1 MSPIKTAN
9 VKFDKSGAP
18 FSADFDDIYFDNTLG
33 CQQSEQVFIK
43 ANNIEQTWL
52 NFSASVFVIA
62 ETGFGSGLNFFL
74 TLEKF
79 IAFKRRSNS
88 SLKLHFISTEKYP
101 LTMQDMSK
109 TLKLWPQFDDVS
121 EQLLGQYDI
130 TENARQTYT
139 FANGDVS
146 LTIHFRDASEAFT
159 AIDVPEQG
167 LVDAFYLDG
176 FAPSRNPE
184 MWSKALF
191 LQLARLAKKGASLGT
206 FTVAGFVRRGLSEVG
221 FKVSKIFYGND
232 INDAEKTESTQ
243 ARFVGLRQGKPL
255 TGFKIREKVES
266 SQHATIVGGGLA
278 SACAALALANKGIN
292 VTLLC
297 KDEQIAQGASS
308 NAIGAVYPILHQD
321 KDSLSLF
328 YQQGFEHSLALFK
341 QLIAQGYQF
350 SHGFDGLIDVSYKD
364 ALVQRQQ
371 IFSQKGVWPEDLIHG
386 ISKQQVNDISGIGV
400 DHPGLYMPRAG
411 WVCPPELVQAIMQ
424 AAIATGKVKVKTKRK
439 VLAVKPLANDRWLL
453 TTNKGQKQIQNLIFC
468 TGADS
473 VDVESLAQLPLSVV
487 RGQVS
492 QMQSNDSIKNLKTV
506 LCHKGYLTPKNNGV
520 HCIGATFD
528 KDDNDTRLRDEDNQY
543 NIDMLASC
551 LGDIGNWSM
560 ADVTASKARLRCC
573 TPDHLPMVGR
583 VPNIEK
589 HQEYYQHLS
598 KDKNWHYKQSAPL
611 KNGLY
616 VLTGLG
622 ARGLCSAPLLAEI
635 LAAEICNDDYP
646 VDEEMLFNLSPNRFV
661 IRDLIKN
668 KP

>member
-1 MSPIKTAN
+1 VSQIKTAN
-9 VKFDKSGAP
+9 VKFDKNGAP

-43 ANNIEQTWL
+43 ANNIEQAWL
-52 NFSASVFVIA
+52 NFNASEFVIA
-62 ETGFGSGLNFFL
+62 ETGFGTGLNFFL

-79 IAFKRRSNS
+79 IAFKRCNQSAI
-88 SLKLHFISTEKYP
+88 KLHFISTEKYP
-101 LTMQDMSK
+101 LTLQDMRK
-109 TLKLWPQFDDVS
+109 ALKLWPQFHLFS
-121 EQLLGQYDI
+121 EQLLAQYDI
-130 TENARQTYT
+130 AANTQQTYT
-139 FANGDVS
+139 FADAAVS
-146 LTIHFRDASEAFT
+146 LTIHFRDASAAFS
-159 AIDVPEQG
+159 AIEVPDKG

-191 LQLARLAKKGASLGT
+191 TQLARLAKKGASLGT

-221 FKVSKIFYGND
+221 FKVNKIHYGND
-232 INDAEKTESTQ
+232 GNDAEKTESTQ
-243 ARFVGLRQGKPL
+243 ARFIGLRRGKPI
-255 TGFKIREKVES
+255 TGFKVREKVES
-266 SQHATIVGGGLA
+266 SKHATIVGGGLA

-308 NAIGAVYPILHQD
+308 NAIGALFPLLHQD

-341 QLIAQGYQF
+341 QLIKQGYQF
-350 SHGFDGLIDVSYKD
+350 SHGFDGLIDVSYKA

-371 IFSQKGVWPEDLIHG
+371 TFCQKNVWPDDLIHG
-386 ISKQQVNDISGIGV
+386 ISKEQVNDISGIDV

-411 WVCPPELVQAIMQ
+411 WVCPPELVQAIIQ
-424 AAIATGKVKVKTKRK
+424 AAIATGKVKVKTNRK
-439 VLAVKPLANDRWLL
+439 VLAVKSLANNRWLL

-473 VDVESLAQLPLSVV
+473 LAIDSLAQLPLSVV

-492 QMQSNDSIKNLKTV
+492 QMQSNDRIENLKTV
-506 LCHKGYLTPKNNGV
+506 LCHKGYLTPENNGV

-528 KDDNDTRLRDEDNQY
+528 KDDNDTRLRDEDDQY
-543 NIDMLASC
+543 NINMLASC

-560 ADVTASKARLRCC
+560 ADVRASKARLRCC

-583 VPNIEK
+583 VPKIEK

-598 KDKNWHYKQSAPL
+598 KDKNWHYKQPAPL
-611 KNGLY
+611 NNGLY

-661 IRDLIKN
+661 IRDLIKS
-668 KP
+668 KS